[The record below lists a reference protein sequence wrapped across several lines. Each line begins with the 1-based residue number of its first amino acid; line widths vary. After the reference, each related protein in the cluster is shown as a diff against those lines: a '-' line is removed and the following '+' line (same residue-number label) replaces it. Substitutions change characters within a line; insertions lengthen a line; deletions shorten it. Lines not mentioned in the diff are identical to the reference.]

1 MINLRIYMEENIY
14 DSDSKIKNVLCYG
27 DSNTWGWVP
36 SSMGTKR
43 YDVNNRWPGI
53 LQNILGKDYK
63 IIEEGLG
70 ARTTMFDDPRPELS
84 LRNGAET
91 LPAILDLHSPL
102 SLVII
107 MLGTTDSKEMLNLTV
122 EDITN
127 GMRKLIK
134 IVKNHKTLDGC
145 SSPKVFIVVP
155 AIVDEKAEFASKLF
169 KGGALKTKA
178 LIESY
183 GKLAAEEGIYYL
195 NPTNDVKVDEF
206 EGVHIDNKNHKIL
219 GSLIAQKLSEIM

>member
-1 MINLRIYMEENIY
+1 MSDIY
-14 DSDSKIKNVLCYG
+14 DSNSKIKKVLCYG

-43 YDVNNRWPGI
+43 YNINNRWPGI
-53 LQNILGKDYK
+53 LQNILGKKYN

-70 ARTTMFDDPRPELS
+70 ARTTMFDDPRPELP
-84 LRNGAET
+84 LRSGAET
-91 LPAILDLHSPL
+91 LPIILDSHAPL
-102 SLVII
+102 NIVII
-107 MLGTTDSKEMLNLTV
+107 MLGTTDAKEMLNLTV

-134 IVKNHKTLDGC
+134 IIKTFKNLNEP
-145 SSPKVFIVVP
+145 SPKIMIVVP
-155 AIVDEKAEFASKLF
+155 AVLREEAGFASKFF
-169 KGGALKTKA
+169 KGGTLKTKA
-178 LIESY
+178 LVESY
-183 GKLAAEEGIYYL
+183 KKLAKEENVYYL

-219 GSLIAQKLSEIM
+219 GSLIAEKISKII

>member
-1 MINLRIYMEENIY
+1 MEKDLY
-14 DSDSKIKNVLCYG
+14 DSNSKIKKILCYG

-43 YDVNNRWPGI
+43 YDINNRWPSVM
-53 LQNILGKDYK
+53 QNILGEEYK

-70 ARTTMFDDPRPELS
+70 ARTTMFDDPRPEFS

-91 LPAILDLHSPL
+91 LPIILDSHSPL

-107 MLGTTDSKEMLNLTV
+107 MLGTTDSKEMLNLSAQ
-122 EDITN
+122 DITE

-134 IVKNHKTLDGC
+134 IVKNHKNLDGC
-145 SSPKVFIVVP
+145 LSPKILIVVP
-155 AIVDEKAEFASKLF
+155 AIVDEKAEFALKLF
-169 KGGALKTKA
+169 KGGALKTKS

-183 GKLAAEEGIYYL
+183 SKLAEEESVYYL

-219 GSLIAQKLSEIM
+219 GSLIAQKILKIN